1 MLKLKKWILF
11 SIVLACN
18 YCFADI
24 GILKNYIPDAEKVGS
39 GNYKFLFFNVFTATT
54 YAPMGKLSL
63 DKPFALQLRYARD
76 LKGEDIAKKAIEKI
90 RGQSDKVSEDKLDLW
105 QSELSEII
113 PNVSNGTVLTGV
125 LTKEHETLFFD
136 ENWQL
141 LGRINDKEF
150 ANHFF
155 GIWLG
160 KDSSDTKLRKQLFGD
175 VNT

>member
-1 MLKLKKWILF
+1 MLKLKRCILLCM
-11 SIVLACN
+11 ILTGN
-18 YCFADI
+18 YCFADV
-24 GILKNYIPDAEKVGS
+24 GVLKNYIPDAEKVGS

-76 LKGEDIAKKAIEKI
+76 LKGEEIAKKAIEKI

-113 PNVSNGTVLTGV
+113 PNVSNGSVLTGV

-136 ENWQL
+136 GNWQL

-160 KDSSDTKLRKQLFGD
+160 KDSGDIKLRKQLFGD
-175 VNT
+175 NT

>member
-1 MLKLKKWILF
+1 MLKLKRWVLF
-11 SIVLACN
+11 NMVLACN
-18 YCFADI
+18 YCFADV
-24 GILKNYIPDAEKVGS
+24 GVLKSYIPDAEKVGS
-39 GNYKFLFFNVFTATT
+39 GSYKFLFFSVFTATT

-63 DKPFALQLRYARD
+63 DKPFALQLCYERN

-90 RGQSDKVSEDKLDLW
+90 RSQSDKVPEDKLALW
-105 QSELSEII
+105 QSELSAII
-113 PNVSNGTVLTGV
+113 PNVSNGSVLTGV

-136 ENWQL
+136 GNWQL

-175 VNT
+175 DNT